1 MSLRFGIIGCG
12 VIGPTHADAIKGVD
26 GAELTAVMDVLPEK
40 AKALGERYGAKPFN
54 SLAPFFK
61 HVDAVCVAVPSGL
74 HAQVGIKAAKAGKH
88 VVCEKPID
96 VNLGNAQKL
105 VGACREAGVTL
116 TVISQ
121 HRFAD
126 DIRKVREAAQS
137 GGMGELLIG
146 EAHTPWYRTQAYYD
160 SAAWRGTW
168 KLDGGGCLMNQG
180 VHYVDM
186 IQWIMGGVKT
196 VQAVARTATHKIE
209 VEDIAYALIEYK
221 NGAVGLIH
229 GSTSSY
235 PGFAERLVVHGR
247 FGSAI
252 LEGDRL
258 KAWHV
263 DPDAPTDPSPYGRGV
278 QKQPTP
284 NLSIMDKEEAG
295 ATGAA
300 DPTAIWGEQ
309 HRLQIEDFVQA
320 VKDKRD
326 PFITGEM
333 AMEPLKVIL
342 AIYRSAKLGGRRVE
356 V

>member
-1 MSLRFGIIGCG
+1 MKFGIIGCG
-12 VIGPTHADAIKGVD
+12 TIGPTHADAIAGVD
-26 GAELTAVMDVLPEK
+26 GAELAAVMDIVPEK
-40 AKALGERYGAKPFN
+40 AKKLGEKYEVPSYS
-54 SLAPFFK
+54 SLKPFFK
-61 HVDAVCVAVPSGL
+61 KVDAVCVAVPSGL
-74 HAQVGIKAAKAGKH
+74 HAKVGIKAAQAGKH
-88 VVCEKPID
+88 VICEKPID
-96 VNLGNAQKL
+96 VNRRNAEGL
-105 VGACREAGVTL
+105 VQGCRDLGVTL

-137 GGMGELLIG
+137 GVLGRLLIG

-160 SAAWRGTW
+160 SGDWRGTW

-186 IQWIMGGVKT
+186 IQWIMGGVKS
-196 VQAVARTATHKIE
+196 VQAMARTASHQIE
-209 VEDIAYALIEYK
+209 VEDIAYALIEYR

-235 PGFAERLVVHGR
+235 PGFAERLVVHGE
-247 FGSAI
+247 FGSAL

-263 DPDAPTDPSPYGRGV
+263 DPNAPKDKSPYGRGV

-284 NLSIMDKEEAG
+284 NLSIMDKEEGG

-309 HRLQIEDFVQA
+309 HRLQIEDFTQA
-320 VKDKRD
+320 VKAKRD

-333 AMEPLKVIL
+333 ALEPLKVIL